1 MSYLDVVLT
10 VVLTTFLAVLG
21 YFFLNYTFKEEG
33 EDKKFLDL
41 KLNKKALVVAGIF
54 FGIGILTGLF
64 EIYHEKAATV
74 IIMSYIM
81 LLSVLYFA
89 AIVDFKKSIIP
100 NSLIIAGLVMYVVF
114 ALLSILVVGADAKSF
129 LLISLAGGLIIGG
142 LLLLVML
149 VSKNALGM
157 GDVKLFFL
165 VGLMLGL
172 KNCYEVLLISMV
184 IMALTAIVLLLLKKV
199 DRKTAVP
206 MAPFM
211 AIGFAICLA
220 LGM

>member
-1 MSYLDVVLT
+1 MGMVLVVALT
-10 VVLTTFLAVLG
+10 LFLAVLG
-21 YFFLNYTFKEEG
+21 YFFLNYSFKEEG

-41 KLNKKALVVAGIF
+41 KLNKKALIVAGIF
-54 FGIGILTGLF
+54 FVIGILTGLF

-74 IIMSYIM
+74 IIMSYLM

-100 NSLIIAGLVMYVVF
+100 NSLIIAGLIMYLTF
-114 ALLSILVVGADAKSF
+114 ALISIFVVGVNAKSF
-129 LLISLAGGLIIGG
+129 LLISVAGGLIIGG

-149 VSKNALGM
+149 ISKNALGM
-157 GDVKLFFL
+157 GDVKLFFV

-211 AIGFAICLA
+211 TIGFMICLA

>member
-1 MSYLDVVLT
+1 MGMVLVVALT
-10 VVLTTFLAVLG
+10 SFLAVLG
-21 YFFLNYTFKEEG
+21 YFFLNYSFKEEG

-41 KLNKKALVVAGIF
+41 KPNKKALIVAGIF
-54 FGIGILTGLF
+54 FVIGILTGLF

-74 IIMSYIM
+74 IIMSYLM

-100 NSLIIAGLVMYVVF
+100 NSLIIAGLIMYLTF
-114 ALLSILVVGADAKSF
+114 ALISIFAVGVNAKSF
-129 LLISLAGGLIIGG
+129 LLISVAGGLIIGG

-149 VSKNALGM
+149 ISKNALGM
-157 GDVKLFFL
+157 GDVKLFFV

-211 AIGFAICLA
+211 TIGFMICLA

>member
-1 MSYLDVVLT
+1 MGMVLVVALT
-10 VVLTTFLAVLG
+10 LFLAVLG
-21 YFFLNYTFKEEG
+21 YFFLNYSFKEEG

-41 KLNKKALVVAGIF
+41 KLNKKALIAAGIF
-54 FGIGILTGLF
+54 FVIGILTGLF

-74 IIMSYIM
+74 IIMSYLM

-100 NSLIIAGLVMYVVF
+100 NSLIIAGLIMYLVF
-114 ALLSILVVGADAKSF
+114 ALISIFAVGVNAKSF
-129 LLISLAGGLIIGG
+129 LLISVAGGLIIGG

-149 VSKNALGM
+149 ISKNALGM
-157 GDVKLFFL
+157 GDVKLFFV

-211 AIGFAICLA
+211 TIGFMICLA

>member
-1 MSYLDVVLT
+1 MGMVLVVALT
-10 VVLTTFLAVLG
+10 LFLAVLG
-21 YFFLNYTFKEEG
+21 YFFLNYSFKEEG

-41 KLNKKALVVAGIF
+41 KLNKKALIVAGIF
-54 FGIGILTGLF
+54 FVIGILTGLF

-74 IIMSYIM
+74 IIMSYLM

-100 NSLIIAGLVMYVVF
+100 NSLIIAGLIMYLTF
-114 ALLSILVVGADAKSF
+114 ALISIFAVGVNAKSF
-129 LLISLAGGLIIGG
+129 LLISVAGGLIIGG

-157 GDVKLFFL
+157 GDVKLFFV

-211 AIGFAICLA
+211 TIGFMICLA

>member
-1 MSYLDVVLT
+1 MGMVLVVALT
-10 VVLTTFLAVLG
+10 LFLAVLG
-21 YFFLNYTFKEEG
+21 YFFLNYSFKEEG
-33 EDKKFLDL
+33 EDKTFLYL
-41 KLNKKALVVAGIF
+41 KLNKKTLIAAGIF
-54 FGIGILTGLF
+54 FVIGILTGLF

-74 IIMSYIM
+74 IIMSYLM

-100 NSLIIAGLVMYVVF
+100 NSLIIAGLIMYLVF
-114 ALLSILVVGADAKSF
+114 ALISIFAVGVNAKSF
-129 LLISLAGGLIIGG
+129 LLISVAGGLIIGG

-149 VSKNALGM
+149 ISKNALGM
-157 GDVKLFFL
+157 GDVKLFFV

-211 AIGFAICLA
+211 TIGFMICLA